1 MLVKILE
8 YIIGGSTYILF
19 IKRVDGVRNIPDK
32 GPYII
37 ASNHTS
43 YMDIWA
49 ITIVLYFKKNRYIR
63 FLAKKELLQDWYVTF
78 LQKLFY
84 KPENK
89 PIYFDINNPTKD
101 LIKESIRALKK
112 NQIIGIFPESKRS
125 LDGKIQKGKTGMVRI
140 ALRGKVPIIPIGIT
154 GAFEIMPTGKN
165 IPKPKKKITLNIG
178 KPIYL
183 DKYYKRKI
191 TKKLLRNI
199 TDKVMKEIAKL
210 SGQRYNSRQEYKL

>member
-1 MLVKILE
+1 MFVKILE
-8 YIIGGSTYILF
+8 YIIGGITYILF
-19 IKRVDGVRNIPDK
+19 IKNVDGVRNIPDK

-49 ITIVLYFKKNRYIR
+49 ITIVLYFKKNQYIR

-89 PIYFDINNPTKD
+89 PIYFDINNPRND
-101 LIKESIRALKK
+101 LIKECIRTFKK
-112 NQIIGIFPESKRS
+112 NQIIGIFPEGKRS
-125 LDGKIQKGKTGMVRI
+125 LDGKIQKGKTGVVRI
-140 ALRGKVPIIPIGIT
+140 SLGGKVPIIPIGIT

-165 IPKPKKKITLNIG
+165 IPKLKKNITLNIG

-183 DKYYKRKI
+183 NKYYEKKI
-191 TKKLLRNI
+191 TKKLLRNT
-199 TDKVMKEIAKL
+199 TDNIMKEIARL
-210 SGQRYNSRQEYKL
+210 SGQRYKLWKKLVK